1 MTDHNEYWMNP
12 EDSQLGKWQRE
23 LQSVSGSPTFCILP
37 WIHFATRPNGDMRLC
52 CSANASGA
60 GSDHEVGIIK
70 KEDGTPA
77 NFGKDT
83 PMSAWNNEY
92 MKSVRTTM
100 LKGQIPSSCSKCF
113 EEEKSL

>member
-83 PMSAWNNEY
+83 PILKKKKLALLVNVYGKQEHGT
-92 MKSVRTTM
+92 RTV
-100 LKGQIPSSCSKCF
+100 QIFRSQ
-113 EEEKSL
+113 

>member
-1 MTDHNEYWMNP
+1 
-12 EDSQLGKWQRE
+12 
-23 LQSVSGSPTFCILP
+23 
-37 WIHFATRPNGDMRLC
+37 MRLC

-60 GSDHEVGIIK
+60 GKDHEVGIIK

-83 PMSAWNNEY
+83 PMSAWNNDY

-100 LKGQIPSSCSKCF
+100 LKGQIPVSYTHLTLPTNR
-113 EEEKSL
+113 EV